1 MNIIYQGRTK
11 QIEKGLTVKEALE
24 EEIKNNK
31 YEVIG
36 CLYNNDYKNLETP
49 VEEGTKIELID
60 ISSKEGMK
68 IYVRTI
74 VYIMGKAFENLYQR
88 EKIMVEYQ
96 LGNAM
101 YCKCDN
107 IEITEEFIK
116 NLKDEMQKIIEK
128 DEKITKVEM
137 TRKEAETFY
146 EENDSSRGR
155 LQFDLEGNE
164 PIYMYFCGK
173 YYNYCYGTLA
183 NRTGIIKI
191 FDVIKYGDGFLIRY
205 PSSKEPTKMPEFHET
220 KKLALALEEFEKI
233 HSVLD
238 VLTVYKLN
246 KAIEE
251 DRIKDVIMLAE
262 ALHEKKIANIADDI
276 AKRKNVKMVLIAGP
290 SSSGKTTFAQRL
302 GIQLRLNG
310 LKPVTISVD
319 NYFVERQ
326 DTPRDENGEY
336 NFECI
341 EAIDLKLFNE
351 HLVKLLNGEEIEVPE
366 FDFSVGTKRYNGKKM
381 KLADDEILVIEG
393 IHCLNDK
400 LTSQISKEQKY
411 KIYISALTVLNM
423 DRYNRISTTDTRL
436 VRRIVRDYQFRG
448 YSALHTLNTWHKVT
462 EGEEKNIFPYQE
474 SANTIFNTS
483 LIYELNALKPIA
495 MPLLEAITDEYKEYA
510 EAQRLINILK
520 YFKEIPKDY
529 VPNNSLL
536 KEFLGGGTFDLH

>member
-1 MNIIYQGRTK
+1 MNIIFQGNTK
-11 QIEKGLTVKEALE
+11 KIENGLTVKEALE

-31 YEVIG
+31 YDVIG
-36 CLYNNDYKNLETP
+36 CLYNNNYKNLETP
-49 VEEGTKIELID
+49 IEEGAKIDLID

-74 VYIMGKAFENLYQR
+74 VYIMGKAFEKLYQK

-101 YCKCDN
+101 FCKCDKV
-107 IEITEEFIK
+107 EITDEFIE
-116 NLKDEMQKIIEK
+116 NLKNEMKKIIEK
-128 DEKITKVEM
+128 DEKITKIEM
-137 TRKEAETFY
+137 TREEADKFYAET
-146 EENDSSRGR
+146 NSSKGR
-155 LQFDLEGNE
+155 LQFDFKENN
-164 PIYMYFCGK
+164 PIYMYYCGD

-183 NRTGIIKI
+183 NRTGITKL
-191 FDVIKYGDGFLIRY
+191 FDVVKYEDGFLIRY

-220 KKLALALEEFEKI
+220 KKLQWALEEFEKI

-246 KAIEE
+246 KTIEE

-351 HLVKLLNGEEIEVPE
+351 HLVKLLNGEEIEMPE

-400 LTSQISKEQKY
+400 LTSQISKDQKY

-462 EGEEKNIFPYQE
+462 DGEEKNIFPYQE
-474 SANTIFNTS
+474 SADTIFNTS

-510 EAQRLINILK
+510 EAQKLIDILK
-520 YFKEIPKDY
+520 YFREIPRDY

>member
-11 QIEKGLTVKEALE
+11 KIEKGLTVKEALKK
-24 EEIKNNK
+24 EINENK

-36 CLYNNDYKNLETP
+36 CLYNNDYRNLETE
-49 VEEGTKIELID
+49 VEEGARIELID

-74 VYIMGKAFENLYQR
+74 VYIMGKAFEDLYNR

-107 IEITEEFIK
+107 IQITDEFITKLK
-116 NLKDEMQKIIEK
+116 NEMQKIIEK

-137 TRKEAETFY
+137 TRKEAEKFY
-146 EENDSSRGR
+146 EEKNSSRGR
-155 LQFDLEGNE
+155 LQFDLKGNKT
-164 PIYMYFCGK
+164 IYMYYCGN

-220 KKLALALEEFEKI
+220 KKFDWALEEFEKL

-366 FDFSVGTKRYNGKKM
+366 FDFNVGTKRYNGKKM
-381 KLADDEILVIEG
+381 RLAEDEILVIEG

-400 LTSQISKEQKY
+400 LTSQISKDQKY

-436 VRRIVRDYQFRG
+436 IRRIVRDYQFRG

-495 MPLLEAITDEYKEYA
+495 MPLLQEITDEYREYA

-520 YFKEIPKDY
+520 YFREVPKSY

>member
-11 QIEKGLTVKEALE
+11 KIEKGLTVKEALE
-24 EEIKNNK
+24 KEINENK

-36 CLYNNDYKNLETP
+36 CLYNNDYKNLETK
-49 VEEGTKIELID
+49 VEEGAKIELID

-74 VYIMGKAFENLYQR
+74 VYIMGKAFENLYNR

-107 IEITEEFIK
+107 IQITDEFITK
-116 NLKDEMQKIIEK
+116 LKDEMQKIIEK

-137 TRKEAETFY
+137 TRKEAEKFF
-146 EENDSSRGR
+146 EEKNSSRGR
-155 LQFDLEGNE
+155 LQFDLKGNKT
-164 PIYMYFCGK
+164 IYMYYCGN

-191 FDVIKYGDGFLIRY
+191 FDVVKYGDGFLIRY
-205 PSSKEPTKMPEFHET
+205 PSSKEPTKMPEFYET
-220 KKLALALEEFEKI
+220 KKLAWALEEFEKI

-366 FDFSVGTKRYNGKKM
+366 FDFNVGTKRYNGKKM
-381 KLADDEILVIEG
+381 RLAEDEILVIEG

-400 LTSQISKEQKY
+400 LTSQISKDQKY

-495 MPLLEAITDEYKEYA
+495 MPLLQEITDEYREYA

-520 YFKEIPKDY
+520 YFREVPKSY

>member
-11 QIEKGLTVKEALE
+11 KIENGLTVKEALKK
-24 EEIKNNK
+24 EINENK

-36 CLYNNDYKNLETP
+36 CLYNNDYRNLETE
-49 VEEGTKIELID
+49 VKEGARIELID

-74 VYIMGKAFENLYQR
+74 VYIMGKAFENLYNR

-107 IEITEEFIK
+107 IQITDEFITKLK
-116 NLKDEMQKIIEK
+116 NEMQKIIEK

-137 TRKEAETFY
+137 TRKEAEKFY
-146 EENDSSRGR
+146 EENNSSRGR
-155 LQFDLEGNE
+155 LQFDLKGNKT
-164 PIYMYFCGK
+164 IYMYYCGN

-220 KKLALALEEFEKI
+220 KKLAWALEEFEKI

-366 FDFSVGTKRYNGKKM
+366 FDFNVGTKRYNGKKM
-381 KLADDEILVIEG
+381 RLAEDEILVIEG

-400 LTSQISKEQKY
+400 LTSQISKDQKY

-436 VRRIVRDYQFRG
+436 IRRIVRDYQFRG

-474 SANTIFNTS
+474 LANTIFNTS

-495 MPLLEAITDEYKEYA
+495 MPLLQEITDEYREYA

-520 YFKEIPKDY
+520 YFREVPKSY